1 MCNRFSDADPYA
13 GSIQCPV
20 GTVAGCTFTT
30 GGGVATLSSDSALL
44 PAVLHAYTADIA
56 HYAAPMPG
64 SGRAS
69 LLLGGLPA
77 VGLAT
82 RRRRG

>member
-1 MCNRFSDADPYA
+1 MYNRFSDADPYA

-44 PAVLHAYTADIA
+44 PGVLHAYTADIA
-56 HYAAPMPG
+56 HRAASAPG

-69 LLLGGLPA
+69 SMLGDLLA